1 MWSVFGID
9 SEDVKTMVVEV
20 VLVCIFLST
29 LFFFVFF
36 YIYVVEFE
44 QVNPGYVGNV
54 TVDYCIN
61 IYLFH
66 KNIKISNESKKQ

>member
-1 MWSVFGID
+1 MYFSVDF
-9 SEDVKTMVVEV
+9 V
-20 VLVCIFLST
+20 
-29 LFFFVFF
+29 FVFF
-36 YIYVVEFE
+36 LYIYVVEFE
-44 QVNPGYVGNV
+44 QVNPGCVGNV